1 MSGLWL
7 NETQF
12 MHFGDAPA
20 PLSEQI
26 ATRSRSLDWQS
37 LSGILPNPD
46 TVLRRMGKS
55 IQVYRDLR
63 PDVDVGNGI
72 RRRKAAVTR
81 LERGLDRNK
90 PKSAIADSIADM
102 MKDWDW
108 DLLLGEL
115 QNAALFGY
123 SPVEIVWEK
132 VGKYMAPTQLIAKPP
147 EWFTYDTNNEMRFL
161 SKNAPFQGEEL
172 PERKFV
178 CARQEPSYINPY
190 GFPDLSMCFWP
201 AIFRKGGMK
210 FWVTFTEKFGM
221 PWVIGKSPRGTQ
233 RTENRDLLNN
243 LFSMVQDAVAVIPDD
258 SSVEI
263 MQGIGQGSNG
273 DQYEKLIKTCTRDI
287 NVALLGQNQTTES
300 DTNRASATAGH
311 GVTDDIRDGHISIIC
326 SVVNTVIRYACE
338 LNFDSNERP
347 QFDMWEQET
356 INVQIAERDLK
367 MVQAGAKL
375 TQQYF
380 ERTYGLQPGD
390 QVNEKTPQA
399 EFADPDEPETVPE
412 MDAIDAAI
420 DGITTRAPLTAE
432 MQAMLNPLFAAIKNG
447 VKPDELMAMLTDI
460 YPDMDTAGLQE
471 RLARAI
477 FVAKLWGKVN
487 ALD

>member
-7 NETQF
+7 NETDF

-72 RRRKAAVTR
+72 RRRKAAVAS
-81 LERGLDRNK
+81 LERGLDRNM
-90 PKSAIADSIADM
+90 PKTAISKSVWDM

-108 DLLLGEL
+108 DNLLGEI

-123 SPVEIVWEK
+123 SPLEIVWEK
-132 VGKYMAPTQLIAKPP
+132 SGKYLAPVQLIAKPP
-147 EWFTYDTNNEMRFL
+147 EWFTYDTNNELRFL
-161 SKNAPFQGEEL
+161 SKNAPFNGEML
-172 PERKFV
+172 IRRNFV

-233 RTENRDLLNN
+233 RLENRDLLNN
-243 LFSMVQDAVAVIPDD
+243 LYSMVQDAVAVIPDD

-263 MQGIGQGSNG
+263 MQGIGAGSNG
-273 DQYEKLIKTCTRDI
+273 DQYEKFIKICTRDI
-287 NVALLGQNQTTES
+287 NVALVGQNQTTES
-300 DTNRASATAGH
+300 DTNRASATSGH
-311 GVTDDIRDGHISIIC
+311 EVIDSIRNGHKSIIC
-326 SVVNTVIRYACE
+326 ATINTVIDYVCE
-338 LNFDSNERP
+338 LNYDTNERP
-347 QFDMWEQET
+347 RYAMWEQEA

-367 MVQAGAKL
+367 LFQAGAML
-375 TQQYF
+375 SPQYF
-380 ERTYGLQPGD
+380 ARTYNLQPGD
-390 QVNEKTPQA
+390 QVETKTPQA

-460 YPDMDTAGLQE
+460 YRDMDTAGLQE

-477 FVAKLWGKVN
+477 FVSKLWGKIN